1 MNSANRTVELHQ
13 AFLWTCEE
21 CGRDNFERAVHLAP
35 ESVEGRE
42 LSLQAREAYADASE
56 AAEAL
61 GVELDGAWL
70 MAPSR
75 VRCPHCGTEFEAIDH
90 D

>member
-1 MNSANRTVELHQ
+1 MSSVNRVVELHQ

-21 CGRDNFERAVHLAP
+21 CGRDNFERAVHLSP

-42 LSLQAREAYADASE
+42 LSLRAREAYGDASE

-61 GVELDGAWL
+61 GVETDGAWL

-75 VRCPHCGTEFEAIDH
+75 VRCSSCSAEFKAIDH